1 MVPVPWVPPDHRGRL
16 GHLGH
21 RGRRVYPDHRERR
34 VLRDP
39 WADLFSVDPPAAA
52 GRLLAAA
59 LHEAAAR
66 VLVPA
71 PVLAVPVLVLAP
83 VSVVVPH

>member
-1 MVPVPWVPPDHRGRL
+1 MVPVPWVPPDH
-16 GHLGH
+16 LGH
-21 RGRRVYPDHRERR
+21 RGHRVYPDHRERR

-52 GRLLAAA
+52 DRLLAAA

-66 VLVPA
+66 VLVP
-71 PVLAVPVLVLAP
+71 VP
-83 VSVVVPH
+83 VSVVVPALVVVPR